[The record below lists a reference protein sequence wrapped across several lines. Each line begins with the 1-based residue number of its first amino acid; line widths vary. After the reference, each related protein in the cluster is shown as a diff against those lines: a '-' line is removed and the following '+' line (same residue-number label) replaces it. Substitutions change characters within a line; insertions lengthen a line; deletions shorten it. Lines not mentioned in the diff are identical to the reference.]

1 MKMQKDSWVVPKT
14 IILWGLEWADA
25 ELSGA
30 ERLMFLFLLQYAN
43 KEDREFVFEMQE
55 FEGRY
60 EKFSDLYTGGT
71 VVLKSL
77 ADKGYIYWK
86 TFRHLG
92 QEWHSVTIAQ
102 KGRDLCAG

>member
-1 MKMQKDSWVVPKT
+1 MKMQKDSWTPKT

-30 ERLMFLFLLQYAN
+30 ERLMFIFLLQYAN
-43 KEDREFVFEMQE
+43 KENWEFVFEMHE
-55 FEGRY
+55 LEGRFK
-60 EKFSDLYTGGT
+60 KFSDHMTGAY
-71 VVLKSL
+71 VVLRSL
-77 ADKGYIYWK
+77 ADKGLIYWK
-86 TFRHLG
+86 TFRHLE